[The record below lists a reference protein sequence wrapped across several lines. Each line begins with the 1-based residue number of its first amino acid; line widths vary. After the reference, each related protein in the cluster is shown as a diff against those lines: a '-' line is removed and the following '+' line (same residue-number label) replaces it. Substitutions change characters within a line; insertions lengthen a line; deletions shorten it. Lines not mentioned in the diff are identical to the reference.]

1 MIMKFKQVFAAIALA
16 SSLGAA
22 AVETVTVTEAGQ
34 LAGAITEEQ
43 KYTLTELK
51 VSGPINGEDIGFLR
65 EMAGVS
71 LGDYDISTDGVLV
84 SLDLSDA
91 TIVAGGQ
98 YLTKKYEIGTASANT
113 IGENMWRNSKLTR
126 IVLPTTTATIGST
139 AFMGSAL
146 TSMCVPEGVSSIGGA
161 SFADCPD
168 LASIDIALSVTSI
181 GFECFKNCKELTYIR
196 LPEIKTLEDNTF
208 SGCDKLTVIDL
219 PATITT
225 IGYSTPFP
233 SALETLRVPVSIPP
247 SATAE
252 SRWGGSFRNI
262 DKDKCVVYVP
272 AGRIEAYQNATAW
285 KEFKNFQEIVEHEV
299 RTEID
304 ATLTA
309 AGTLGDH
316 VTEEDIVTVKK
327 LKIAGPVNGTD
338 LRLIRAM
345 AGKDER
351 WNDTGGVLA
360 DIDMTDAVMVEGG
373 DNICVPLGMET
384 AENPIWIVARADAL
398 PEELFSYTTIETIK
412 LPLSIKKIYSS
423 FSDATRLGGHIVVPE
438 GVEILGE
445 WAFSN
450 TRITG
455 VTLPSTLHDLAG
467 GTAGFNNYAIC
478 AHVFQNCESL
488 TSIELPAGVT
498 TIKDSTFEGCTSLTE
513 FYLPETVERI
523 CNRAFAGSGIKDFY
537 VETIDPITADY
548 GAFADFDVQTC
559 ILHVPAHSAA
569 NYRAAN
575 EWRDF
580 LNIVEGE
587 ARAAELILTTT
598 ADDFS
603 GVKVTVDGK
612 AVELSGTSVSLEAE
626 VGSVVMISPADFAVI
641 EAVTADGASVGTL
654 EDGSFRLVVTKEEAS
669 VGVDWVVAKVNVA
682 TVPSFSN
689 GVVTGR
695 LLLSY
700 DGVTAETLSLPLGA
714 TLTFVAEAEEG
725 YKFDHV
731 TRVID
736 GSDDSISAGDSYTAV
751 RADMGEEVLFKAVF
765 TKIESGI
772 SSVVADLEADTAVS
786 VMTPAGV
793 CVMTATASTL
803 DLSGLPAGIY
813 IVTGGGKTVKV
824 VR

>member
-1 MIMKFKQVFAAIALA
+1 MELRQIFAAMAIA

-34 LAGAITEEQ
+34 LAGAITEEL
-43 KYTLTELK
+43 KYTVAELK

-65 EMAGVS
+65 EMAGVA
-71 LGDYDISTDGVLV
+71 LDDYDTPTEGVLV

-91 TIVAGGQ
+91 TIVAGGK
-98 YLTKKYEIGTASANT
+98 YLTKKYEVGTAKDNT
-113 IGENMWRNSKLTR
+113 IGENMWRNAKLTQ
-126 IVLPTTTATIGST
+126 IVLPTTTTTIGAT
-139 AFMGSAL
+139 AFLGSAL
-146 TSMCVPEGVSSIGGA
+146 TSMSVPEGVTSIGGMCFTNCSA
-161 SFADCPD
+161 
-168 LASIDIALSVTSI
+168 LASIDLAPSVTSI
-181 GFECFKNCKELTYIR
+181 GSNCFENCKELTYVK
-196 LPEIKTLEDNTF
+196 LSEITTLQDNTF
-208 SGCDKLTVIDL
+208 SGCDKLTEIDL
-219 PATITT
+219 PATVTT
-225 IGYSTPFP
+225 MGYSTPLP
-233 SALETLRVPVSIPP
+233 SVLEILRIQATTPP
-247 SATAE
+247 AATAE

-272 AGRIEAYQNATAW
+272 AGKIDAYKKAEGWN
-285 KEFKNFQEIVEHEV
+285 EFKNFQEIVEHEI

-304 ATLTA
+304 ATLTV
-309 AGTLGDH
+309 AGTLGEY
-316 VTEEDIVTVKK
+316 VTEDDIATVKK
-327 LKIAGPVNGTD
+327 LKISGPVNGTD

-351 WNDTGGVLA
+351 WNDTDGVLT

-384 AENPIWIVARADAL
+384 TPNPVWIVARADAL
-398 PEELFSYTTIETIK
+398 PEELFSHTIIETVK
-412 LPLSIKKIYSS
+412 LPLSLKMIYSS
-423 FSDATRLGGHIVVPE
+423 FSDATHLGGHIVVPE
-438 GVEILGE
+438 GVEVLGE

-455 VTLPSTLHDLAG
+455 ITLPSTLHNIEG
-467 GTAGFNNYAIC
+467 SPYGFNNLAIC
-478 AHVFQNCESL
+478 AHAFQNCESL

-498 TIKDSTFEGCTSLTE
+498 IIKDSTFEGCASLTE
-513 FYLPETVERI
+513 FHLPVTVEKL
-523 CNRAFAGSGIKDFY
+523 CNRAFAGSGIRDFY
-537 VETIDPITADY
+537 VETVEPVKAEYKTFD
-548 GAFADFDVQTC
+548 GFDVETC

-569 NYRAAN
+569 NYRAAA
-575 EWRDF
+575 EWCDF
-580 LNIVEGE
+580 VNIVEGE
-587 ARAAELILTTT
+587 ATAAELILTTT

-603 GVKVTVDGK
+603 GVTVTVDEK
-612 AVELSGTSVSLEAE
+612 AVELTGTSVSLEAE
-626 VGSVVMISPADFAVI
+626 VGSVVVISPADFAVI
-641 EAVTADGASVGTL
+641 SSVTAEGAAVESL
-654 EDGSFRLVVTKEEAS
+654 EDGSFRVVITSEEAS
-669 VGVDWVVAKVNVA
+669 VGIDWITATVKVA
-682 TVPSFSN
+682 TLPSYSD
-689 GVVTGR
+689 GVVTGH

-700 DGVTAETLSLPLGA
+700 DGVTAESISLPLGA

-731 TRVID
+731 TRVTD

-751 RADMGEEVLFKAVF
+751 RADMDEEVLFKAVF

-772 SSVVADLEADTAVS
+772 SSVVADLGADTAVS

-803 DLSGLPAGIY
+803 DLGGLPAGIY

>member
-1 MIMKFKQVFAAIALA
+1 MGFKQLFAVIALA
-16 SSLGAA
+16 SSLGAT

-34 LAGAITEEQ
+34 LAGAITAEQ

-65 EMAGVS
+65 EMAGAA
-71 LGDYDISTDGVLV
+71 LDNYDTATEGVLV

-98 YLTKKYEIGTASANT
+98 YLTKKYETGTAQANT
-113 IGENMWRNSKLTR
+113 IGENMWRNTKLTQ
-126 IVLPTTTATIGST
+126 IVLPPSITTIGST
-139 AFMGSAL
+139 AFLGSAL
-146 TSMCVPEGVSSIGGA
+146 TSMTVPEGVKSLGGMC
-161 SFADCPD
+161 FANCYSLATID
-168 LASIDIALSVTSI
+168 LAPSVTSI
-181 GFECFKNCKELTYIR
+181 GDQCFENCKELTYIK
-196 LPEIKTLEDNTF
+196 LPEITTLQDNTF
-208 SGCDKLTVIDL
+208 AGCDKLTTIEL

-233 SALETLRVPVSIPP
+233 STLETLRVPVVIPP

-262 DKDKCVVYVP
+262 NKDKCVVYVP
-272 AGRIEAYQNATAW
+272 EGRIDAYKNATAW
-285 KEFKNFQEIVEHEV
+285 KEFKNFQEIVEQAA

-304 ATLTA
+304 VTLTV
-309 AGTLGDH
+309 AGTLGDN
-316 VTEEDIVTVKK
+316 VTDKDIVTVKK

-345 AGKDER
+345 CGKDER
-351 WNDTGGVLA
+351 WNDTGGTLA
-360 DIDMTDAVMVEGG
+360 DLDMTDAVLVEGG

-384 AENPIWIVARADAL
+384 SENPIWIVARADAL

-412 LPLSIKKIYSS
+412 LPLSLKKIYSS

-455 VTLPSTLHDLAG
+455 VTLPSTLRDLEG
-467 GTAGFNNYAIC
+467 GVLGFNSNAIC
-478 AHVFQNCESL
+478 AHVFQNCDKL
-488 TSIELPAGVT
+488 TSVELPAGVKI
-498 TIKDSTFEGCTSLTE
+498 IKDSTFEGCTSLTE
-513 FYLPETVERI
+513 FNLPATVERL
-523 CNRAFAGSGIKDFY
+523 CNRAFAGSGIKHFY
-537 VETIDPITADY
+537 VETIEPATAEY
-548 GAFADFDVQTC
+548 NAFDGFDVQTC

-569 NYRAAN
+569 YYRADS
-575 EWRDF
+575 EWGKF

-587 ARAAELILTTT
+587 ATAAELTLTTT

-612 AVELSGTSVSLEAE
+612 DVELSGTTVTLNAE

-641 EAVTADGASVGTL
+641 NAVTANGATAVQVDGTNFRVVVTEEKASVGI
-654 EDGSFRLVVTKEEAS
+654 DWA
-669 VGVDWVVAKVNVA
+669 VGMVKVA

-689 GVVTGR
+689 GVITGR

-700 DGVTAETLSLPLGA
+700 DGVSAETISLPLGA
-714 TLTFVAEAEEG
+714 TLTFVAEPAEG
-725 YKFDHV
+725 YEFDHV
-731 TRVID
+731 TRIAD
-736 GSDDSISAGDSYTAV
+736 GADDSFNAGDSYTAV

-765 TKIESGI
+765 TKTDSGI
-772 SSVVADLEADTAVS
+772 SSIIADIDADATVT

-793 CVMTATASTL
+793 RVLSAKAATL
-803 DLSGLPAGIY
+803 DMSSLPAGMY
-813 IVTGGGKTVKV
+813 IVTGGGKTVKI